1 MDSSGPV
8 TEHTEAKDIPKAGN
22 SSSSAMRD
30 RTESESSDKWVM
42 ILIIIFN
49 VLLGNVS
56 YGL

>member
-8 TEHTEAKDIPKAGN
+8 TETEAKDIPSKAGN

-42 ILIIIFN
+42 ILII
-49 VLLGNVS
+49 LLCIIR
-56 YGL
+56 